1 MKRVINALAKTKGP
15 LQDAL
20 LAQGGTIRV
29 SFDVTPDQ
37 FFQLLA
43 SMEGSIKIKGKTRTM
58 YDLDEVL
65 QIVPVSKS
73 TLKRLLAE
81 GSFPTGHY
89 ISPNRRVW
97 YEDEILRWQDQ
108 LVPTVSKRKRSK
120 PQPKRKP
127 AAKAKPKKRATRRR

>member
-1 MKRVINALAKTKGP
+1 MKRRISTPAKAKSP

-20 LAQGGTIRV
+20 LVHGGTIRV
-29 SFDVTPDQ
+29 SFDLTPDQ
-37 FFQLLA
+37 LFQLLSA
-43 SMEGSIKIKGKTRTM
+43 MEGPIKIKGKTRTM

-65 QIVPVSKS
+65 KIVPVSKS

-81 GSFPTGHY
+81 GSFPTGHF

-127 AAKAKPKKRATRRR
+127 AAKAKKRATRRR